1 MPADPAPAS
10 GSAGPDHRPVLLV
23 ASRDALARD
32 QLRAALEPRYRHHYR
47 VEVLDDP
54 GAVDAALTSITASGC
69 MVALVLVGFGPGDED
84 GLDVLASVG
93 RSHGDPSRVA
103 AVRWGDWETAEP
115 IFEAIALGRLDKWL
129 TRPEVDPDEE
139 FHRNVTE
146 MLEQWRSRTG
156 SGFHAVRVIGPTW
169 LPRCQELRDT
179 FRRNRIPLLFVDSDS
194 EAGSDMLGALG
205 VEEPGLPLV
214 VLRFTPE
221 QQVLQDPTDLDIAI
235 AFGLMEQVDP
245 ETVYDVVIVGSGP
258 AGLGAAVYA
267 ASEGLRTL
275 VVEAE
280 AIGGQ
285 AGTSSLIRNY
295 LGFPTG
301 LSGGRLTFAAYQQ
314 AWAFGTDFQFMRHAA
329 SLQRDGDV
337 LRLGLS
343 DGSAITTRTAV
354 VATGATY
361 RRLGVPA
368 LEDLVGR
375 GVFYGAAVSEARAMR
390 GRHVFVVGGG
400 NSAGQAAVFLSREAD
415 SVTLLVRRAGLE
427 ETMSDYLVRELDALP
442 NVDVRGRVQV
452 VDGKGE
458 DFLEAVVVRDLDT
471 GLEET
476 REGVLFVLIG
486 SEPRTDWL
494 AGSVELDPGG
504 EILTGDDLP
513 DGDPTRPELES
524 SMPGVFAVGDVRS
537 GAVKRVAAA
546 VGEGARVVTLI
557 HKHLHQRRTGA

>member
-1 MPADPAPAS
+1 VPPEPTRTTE
-10 GSAGPDHRPVLLV
+10 DHRPVLLC
-23 ASRDALARD
+23 ASRDALTRD
-32 QLRAALEPRYRHHYR
+32 QLRSALEPRYGHHYR
-47 VEVLDDP
+47 VEVLEEP
-54 GAVDAALTSITASGC
+54 TGTADALVAISASGG
-69 MVALVLVGFGPGDED
+69 MAALVLVGFGPGDED

-103 AVRWGDWETAEP
+103 VVRWGDWRTAEP

-139 FHRNVTE
+139 FHRSVTE

-169 LPRCQELRDT
+169 SPRCQELRDT
-179 FRRNRIPLLFVDSDS
+179 FGRNRIPLLFVDSDA
-194 EAGSDMLGALG
+194 EAGADMLQTLGLEQPALP
-205 VEEPGLPLV
+205 VV

-221 QQVLQDPTDLDIAI
+221 QQVLVDPTDLDIAV

-245 ETVYDVVIVGSGP
+245 EKVHDVVIVGSGP

-329 SLQRDGDV
+329 SLRREGDL

-343 DGSAITTRTAV
+343 DGSTVTTRTVV
-354 VATGATY
+354 VATGAAY

-375 GVFYGAAVSEARAMR
+375 GVFYGAAVSEAKAMR

-400 NSAGQAAVFLSREAD
+400 NSAGQAAVFLSRGAD
-415 SVTLLVRRAGLE
+415 RVTVCVRRDGLA

-442 NVDVRGRVQV
+442 NVDVRTRVEV
-452 VDGKGE
+452 VDGVGE
-458 DFLEAVVVRDLDT
+458 DFLEAVVLRDVDT
-471 GLEET
+471 GTEET

-494 AGSVELDPGG
+494 AGSVELDSGG
-504 EILTGDDLP
+504 AVLTGDDLP
-513 DGDPTRPELES
+513 DGDPARPELES

-546 VGEGARVVTLI
+546 VGEGARVVALI
-557 HKHLHQRRTGA
+557 HKHLS